1 MIRLLALA
9 AGITA
14 LATVAQAA
22 SGQLPADSPIGY
34 ASAEGKSSSKPR
46 VIATQDGEID
56 DKSSMVRF
64 LMYSSDYEVVGIV
77 ENNSIFQKRGH
88 SKEQWLQK
96 QIDLYA
102 RVYPNL
108 KKHHPDYPT
117 PDYLKSVIRL
127 GNENPADLQVGP
139 DWTSVEP
146 ANMGTKDTPGSDLI
160 IRTLLDDDPRP
171 VHVPSWGGANTTAYA
186 LWKIKTTIPD
196 KWERA
201 ASRIRIYAICYNLTN
216 KAQDGGIP
224 WIIKNLPEVR
234 IYQSA
239 AWSRTWNYS
248 SVGKGSYSPPEVQAF
263 MTGEWLTNNVKT
275 GHGPLGEFYP
285 QKYVSEGDTPCFLPL
300 INNGLNQHLDYTLG
314 GWGGRAKVQSGNY
327 LADAADDAPAHPEHK
342 AFWRWIPAAQNDF
355 AARMDWCVATN
366 FAGAN
371 HNPKAKINGAILR
384 SVAPGEVVTLDASPS
399 TDPDG
404 NKLSFKWWQY
414 YEADSAEARVTIAD
428 APSAKASFVVPNESG
443 KQVQIILEVTDDG
456 TPPLTHYQRVICNI
470 K

>member
-1 MIRLLALA
+1 MNDQAPIQGISRAMSRAVLALA
-9 AGITA
+9 ILCAFT
-14 LATVAQAA
+14 A
-22 SGQLPADSPIGY
+22 SGAPVVGN
-34 ASAEGKSSSKPR
+34 SSSKPR

-64 LMYSSDYEVVGIV
+64 LMYSSDYDVVGIV

-102 RVYPNL
+102 QVYPNL
-108 KKHHPDYPT
+108 MKHHPDYPT
-117 PDYLKSVIRL
+117 PEHLKSVIRL

-139 DWTSVEP
+139 DWTPVEP
-146 ANMGTKDTPGSDLI
+146 ANMATKDTPGSDLI
-160 IRTLLDDDPRP
+160 IQTLLDDDPRP

-186 LWKIKTTIPD
+186 LWKIKTTMPD

-224 WIIKNLPEVR
+224 WIIKNLPEVK

-248 SVGKGSYSPPEVQAF
+248 SVGKGSYSPAEVQAF

-275 GHGPLGEFYP
+275 GHGPLGACYP

-327 LADAADDAPAHPEHK
+327 LVDAADDAPAHPEHK

-355 AARMDWCVATN
+355 AARMDWCLAAN

-371 HNPKAKINGAILR
+371 HNPVATVAGTLVR
-384 SVAPGEVVTLDASPS
+384 TVAPGETVTLDASPS

-404 NKLSFKWWQY
+404 NQITFKWWQY
-414 YEADSAEARVTIAD
+414 CEADPAENRVTITNAN
-428 APSAKASFVVPNESG
+428 AKTASFVVPNEPG
-443 KQVQIILEVTDDG
+443 KQLHIILEVTDDG
-456 TPPLTHYQRVICNI
+456 APPLTHYQRVICDI